1 MDLEESNF
9 LAFSCGVSVTNY
21 EMILYFV
28 CERFFSGD
36 HKKYLV
42 NTFFT
47 LSPSQLCSKFWA
59 EMEHKMN

>member
-42 NTFFT
+42 RTF
-47 LSPSQLCSKFWA
+47 LLCPLLNCAPSFGL
-59 EMEHKMN
+59 